1 MSMKESEIEARLVR
15 GVKALGGVAY
25 KFVSPGNVGVPD
37 RVVVLPGGRVIFVEL
52 KAEAGRL
59 SPMQRQQLARLR
71 RLGADAREVKSETG
85 VARFLE
91 DCCNLLEGGDA
102 Q

>member
-1 MSMKESEIEARLVR
+1 MKESEIEARLVR

-52 KAEAGRL
+52 KA
-59 SPMQRQQLARLR
+59 
-71 RLGADAREVKSETG
+71 DAREVKSETG

-91 DCCNLLEGGDA
+91 DCCNRLEGGDA

>member
-1 MSMKESEIEARLVR
+1 MKESEIEARLVR

-37 RVVVLPGGRVIFVEL
+37 RLVVLPGGRVIFVEL
-52 KAEAGRL
+52 KAEGGRL

-71 RLGADAREVKSETG
+71 RLGADACKVKSETG

-91 DCCNLLEGGDA
+91 ECCNRLEGGDA

>member
-1 MSMKESEIEARLVR
+1 MKESEIEARLVR

-37 RVVVLPGGRVIFVEL
+37 RLVVLPGGRMIFVEL
-52 KAEAGRL
+52 KAEDGRL
-59 SPMQRQQLARLR
+59 SPMQRRQMTRLH
-71 RLGADAREVKSETG
+71 RLGADAREVKGAAG

-91 DCCNLLEGGDA
+91 DCCNLLDGGDA
-102 Q
+102 G

>member
-52 KAEAGRL
+52 KAEGGRL
-59 SPMQRQQLARLR
+59 SPMQRLSLIHI
-71 RLGADAREVKSETG
+71 
-85 VARFLE
+85 
-91 DCCNLLEGGDA
+91 
-102 Q
+102 

>member
-1 MSMKESEIEARLVR
+1 MKESEIEARLVR

-52 KAEAGRL
+52 KAEGGRL
-59 SPMQRQQLARLR
+59 SPMQGPAPPAGGGRLR
-71 RLGADAREVKSETG
+71 SKKRDRGRPVSGG
-85 VARFLE
+85 VL
-91 DCCNLLEGGDA
+91 
-102 Q
+102 

>member
-1 MSMKESEIEARLVR
+1 MKESEIEARLVR

-37 RVVVLPGGRVIFVEL
+37 RVVVLPGGRVICVEL
-52 KAEAGRL
+52 KAEGGRL

-91 DCCNLLEGGDA
+91 DCCNRLEGGDA